1 MNHGEEPAIQR
12 DMILPD
18 DVLLKCLACVSRI
31 HYPTLS
37 LVCKRF
43 RSLIASTELYQT
55 RTLLGRTES
64 SLYVCLRF
72 ETDSQLLCW
81 FILCQRP
88 NSSRKVL
95 VPISSPKPY
104 SISLPGVA
112 VVGPSIYAIG
122 GGINNYASSRVM
134 VMDSCSHTWRE
145 APSMLV
151 ARMCPSACTFD
162 GKIYVTGGCDNID
175 STNWMEIFDTKT
187 QTWEF
192 LQIPSEEI
200 CGGSLYQSA
209 KYEGTLYVRSKAK
222 DVIYKLHK
230 SRWRSADL
238 SMNFRWGWRSLSYCV
253 IENVF
258 YCFGGGC
265 GICWYNPEERLWK
278 TLKGLEGLP
287 SLPLCNGKVK
297 LADHC
302 GKMAILWVEYVSVD
316 KVQKLIWCAE
326 IAIEKRQ
333 NGEIWGTLEW
343 FDNVFTSNEPNPLVH
358 ALTST
363 VC

>member
-43 RSLIASTELYQT
+43 RTLIASTELYQT
-55 RTLLGRTES
+55 RTLLGRAES
-64 SLYVCLRF
+64 SLY
-72 ETDSQLLCW
+72 
-81 FILCQRP
+81 RP

-95 VPISSPKPY
+95 VPISSPKSY
-104 SISLPGVA
+104 SISLPSVA
-112 VVGPSIYAIG
+112 VVGPSIYVIA
-122 GGINNYASSRVM
+122 GGINNNASSTVM
-134 VMDSCSHTWRE
+134 VMNSCSHTWRE

-162 GKIYVTGGCDNID
+162 GKIYVNGGCDNID
-175 STNWMEIFDTKT
+175 STNWMEVFDTKT

-200 CGGSLYQSA
+200 CGGSYYRSA
-209 KYEGTLYVRSKAK
+209 RYEGTIYVRSEAK
-222 DVIYKLHK
+222 NVTYKLHK

-238 SMNFRWGWRSLSYCV
+238 SMNLRWGWSLSYCV

-258 YCFGGGC
+258 YSFGGDC
-265 GICWYNPEERLWK
+265 GICWFNPKERVWK

-287 SLPLCNGKVK
+287 SLPICYEKVK

-316 KVQKLIWCAE
+316 KEKLIWCAE

-343 FDNVFTSNEPNPLVH
+343 FDNVFTSNEPNLLVH

>member
-1 MNHGEEPAIQR
+1 MNHGEEPTIQR

-18 DVLLKCLACVSRI
+18 DMLLKCLACVSRI

-37 LVCKRF
+37 LVSKRF

-64 SLYVCLRF
+64 SLY
-72 ETDSQLLCW
+72 
-81 FILCQRP
+81 RP
-88 NSSRKVL
+88 NSPRKVL
-95 VPISSPKPY
+95 VPISSPKFS
-104 SISLPGVA
+104 SIYLPGVA

-122 GGINNYASSRVM
+122 GGINHNASSRVM
-134 VMDSCSHTWRE
+134 VMDSRSHTWRE
-145 APSMLV
+145 AQSMLV
-151 ARMCPSACTFD
+151 ARMCPSACTLD
-162 GKIYVTGGCDNID
+162 GKIYVSGGFYNLD
-175 STNWMEIFDTKT
+175 STNWMEVFDTKT

-200 CGGSLYQSA
+200 CGGSQYQSA
-209 KYEGTLYVRSKAK
+209 RYEGTIYVRSEAK
-222 DVIYKLHK
+222 DVTYKLHK

-238 SMNFRWGWRSLSYCV
+238 SMNMRWGWSLSYCV

-258 YCFGGGC
+258 YCFGGGDGC
-265 GICWYNPEERLWK
+265 RICWYNPKERLWK

-287 SLPLCNGKVK
+287 SLPISIDKVK

-302 GKMAILWVEYVSVD
+302 GKMAILWVDYVSD
-316 KVQKLIWCAE
+316 DNKKLIWCAE

-343 FDNVFTSNEPNPLVH
+343 FDNVFTLNEPHPLVH